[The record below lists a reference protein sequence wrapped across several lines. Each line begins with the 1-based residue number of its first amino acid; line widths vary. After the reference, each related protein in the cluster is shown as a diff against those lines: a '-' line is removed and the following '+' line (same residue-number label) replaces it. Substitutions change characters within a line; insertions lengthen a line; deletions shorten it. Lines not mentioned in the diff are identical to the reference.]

1 MTRVLVPV
9 DGSEA
14 SLRALRHAMAIGAAE
29 IQIVNVQPRADTPTL
44 LLHMTQQA
52 IDEAQADHGRAMLEG
67 ACRILEQAARPY
79 RAHALIGDPATTIA
93 ELAAAEH
100 VDGIVMGTRGMGAW
114 GNLALGSTATKLVHL
129 TEVPVTLV
137 K

>member
-1 MTRVLVPV
+1 MTRVLVPI

-14 SLRALRHAMAIGAAE
+14 SLRALRHAVASADE
-29 IQIVNVQPRADTPTL
+29 IHVVNVQPRADTPTL

-52 IDEAQADHGRAMLEG
+52 IDEAQVDHGRAMLEE
-67 ACRILEQAARPY
+67 ACRLLDRAARPY
-79 RAHALIGDPATTIA
+79 RTHALIGDPATTIA

-129 TEVPVTLV
+129 AEVPVTLV